1 MRYSQTCKQLGAH
14 HQISREGSGQLFL
27 CKMSFSSFSA
37 ARFFFWPMLEDFLVV
52 ALLHDFFLTI
62 LPCMVFSGEMVGC
75 YQENHARQNSEK
87 KIMQKFAP

>member
-1 MRYSQTCKQLGAH
+1 M
-14 HQISREGSGQLFL
+14 GSCF
-27 CKMSFSSFSA
+27 C
-37 ARFFFWPMLEDFLVV
+37 ARCLLVALVLQDFFFWPVLEDFLVV